1 MVKHPNLSSNMICSW
16 SIIFSFLSF
25 LMSPLFLRCCF
36 EVIFFAFLIVKRL
49 PTIAT
54 ESKAPMTMKKMPLV
68 LVPCDWEER
77 TASIDAEDEIKIWAL
92 SVSMSAS
99 VVVSYNYSSIGATA
113 WSSVEENTSLSVEAL
128 KRSMFSSLTSSIYEK
143 VSWLSEANIIL
154 PHKFLSMTVTVALS
168 L

>member
-25 LMSPLFLRCCF
+25 LMSLLFLRCCF

-54 ESKAPMTMKKMPLV
+54 ESKKPMTMKTIALV

-77 TASIDAEDEIKIWAL
+77 TAAEDEIRIWAL

-143 VSWLSEANIIL
+143 VSWFREANIIL
-154 PHKFLSMTVTVALS
+154 AQKNIS
-168 L
+168 